1 MVGRYC
7 RYKNRFT
14 SSLPA
19 ILANKYLVGKIT
31 INFKNCNGS
40 ILYMVTVD
48 TNLDFEHL
56 INPSS
61 ADELSSS
68 TGNNARLV
76 SGTKTSPNT
85 WRE

>member
-1 MVGRYC
+1 M
-7 RYKNRFT
+7 
-14 SSLPA
+14 
-19 ILANKYLVGKIT
+19 IT
-31 INFKNCNGS
+31 D
-40 ILYMVTVD
+40 D
-48 TNLDFEHL
+48 TNLDFECL

>member
-1 MVGRYC
+1 M
-7 RYKNRFT
+7 
-14 SSLPA
+14 
-19 ILANKYLVGKIT
+19 IT
-31 INFKNCNGS
+31 D
-40 ILYMVTVD
+40 D

-68 TGNNARLV
+68 TGNNALLV
-76 SGTKTSPNT
+76 SGTQTSPNT